1 MGIERLKGTRYRA
14 SIEFQP
20 DENGK
25 AIFRGIRPRP
35 ITIASGVV
43 EHQLKEG
50 DRLDLLALHYYNNAR
65 LWWRIVDANPGV
77 LCALDLSISKSIN
90 RKLVGATITI
100 PRADEARQGGR

>member
-35 ITIASGVV
+35 I
-43 EHQLKEG
+43 
-50 DRLDLLALHYYNNAR
+50 R
-65 LWWRIVDANPGV
+65 WRIVDANPGV